1 MRPNAT
7 DVARGLRVCLC
18 WVHGWTLPK
27 RLNRKWADLRSGV
40 WTLDG
45 QRNRVLDTVQIPPAG
60 IKGALLRVFARLK
73 SIVGRSVLPSS
84 ESVWACSRLDSLDTC
99 RLLLKDGRK
108 MPTPPAPYPSW
119 GLAQFTFTDRQM
131 DGRTDGRTDTR
142 PMRYRFPL
150 WYEVIIAR
158 VSRDW
163 QVRQFMESVL
173 GELRETCVRCK
184 ASV

>member
-1 MRPNAT
+1 
-7 DVARGLRVCLC
+7 
-18 WVHGWTLPK
+18 
-27 RLNRKWADLRSGV
+27 
-40 WTLDG
+40 
-45 QRNRVLDTVQIPPAG
+45 
-60 IKGALLRVFARLK
+60 
-73 SIVGRSVLPSS
+73 
-84 ESVWACSRLDSLDTC
+84 
-99 RLLLKDGRK
+99 

-119 GLAQFTFTDRQM
+119 GLAQFTFTDR
-131 DGRTDGRTDTR
+131 RTYGRTDTR